1 VTVPVVTRAP
11 NETNGLDNPTA
22 YHDDFTHRI
31 ERAVPWTEPGLR
43 VTRLRLLTDPGFPM
57 WDVSYC
63 HGMIGDEPV
72 RVILPFGQLP
82 KGRVSSA
89 IIDHAKADG
98 VYAKRLGILDSISTL
113 S

>member
-1 VTVPVVTRAP
+1 MPTITRPVR
-11 NETNGLDNPTA
+11 ETNGLDNPAA
-22 YHDDFTHRI
+22 YHDEFTHKI
-31 ERAVPWTEPGLR
+31 ERAVDWTTPGLR

-72 RVILPFGQLP
+72 RVVLPFGQLP

-89 IIDHAKADG
+89 IIEHAKRDG
-98 VYAKRLGILDSISTL
+98 VYAKRLGILDAISTL
-113 S
+113 T